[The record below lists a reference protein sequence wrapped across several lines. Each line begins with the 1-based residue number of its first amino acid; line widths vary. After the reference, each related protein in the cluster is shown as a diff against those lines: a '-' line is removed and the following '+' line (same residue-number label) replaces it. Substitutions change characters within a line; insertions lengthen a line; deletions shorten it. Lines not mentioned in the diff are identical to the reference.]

1 MRVAAILLLLL
12 SSCSEEAPQ
21 PRISPIPS
29 NLSDFE
35 LSSPAFA
42 EGEPIPEIYSCNGEN
57 ISPPLDWTAVPDGV
71 AELMLTMLD
80 PDAPS
85 GVFTHWAV
93 YGIDPSTEGI
103 PEGSVPEGALQ
114 GTNDSGA
121 DAYAGPCPPG
131 DESHRYVF
139 TLAALAEPS
148 GLGPGAAPG
157 DVDAIL
163 GRAAVTTTLT
173 GEYPGEA
180 Q

>member
-1 MRVAAILLLLL
+1 MRVAAIALLLLA
-12 SSCSEEAPQ
+12 SCSEEAPQ
-21 PRISPIPS
+21 PRISPIPT
-29 NLSDFE
+29 NLGDFE

-42 EGEPIPEIYSCNGEN
+42 EGEPIPETYSCNGEN
-57 ISPPLDWTAVPDGV
+57 ISPPLEWTGVPDGA

-85 GVFTHWAV
+85 GVFTHWTV
-93 YGIDPSTEGI
+93 YSIDPSSGGI
-103 PEGSVPEGALQ
+103 PEGSVPGGALQ

-121 DAYAGPCPPG
+121 DSYAGPCPPE

-139 TLAALAEPS
+139 TLAALTEPS
-148 GLGPGAAPG
+148 GLSPSAAPG
-157 DVDAIL
+157 EVDAVL
-163 GRAAVTTTLT
+163 GGAVATTTLT

>member
-1 MRVAAILLLLL
+1 LRAAAIALLLLAA
-12 SSCSEEAPQ
+12 CSDDTPQ

-29 NLSDFE
+29 NLGDFE

-57 ISPPLDWTAVPDGV
+57 VSPPLEWTGVPDGA

-85 GVFTHWAV
+85 GVFTHWTV
-93 YGIDPSTEGI
+93 YAIDPSSQGT

-114 GTNDSGA
+114 GTNDTGA
-121 DAYAGPCPPG
+121 DTYAGPCPPS

-148 GLGPGAAPG
+148 GLDPGAAPG
-157 DVDAIL
+157 EVDAVL
-163 GRAAVTTTLT
+163 VSAVATTTLT
-173 GEYPGEA
+173 GEYPGETR
-180 Q
+180 